1 MDRVKDFLRINKYSY
16 LELND
21 YTLEVKL
28 NHQLYIYLEKDLES
42 GQYKI
47 TNRLKNWNWL
57 TGAFETS
64 LEKSFIQPFIL
75 ILLFIVF
82 RMLLVF
88 SEIKP
93 FMPDVVFVCVLVM
106 YIVMTIL
113 YVLEYLKFI
122 IHFNGI
128 SKPEHN

>member
-64 LEKSFIQPFIL
+64 LEKSFIQAFIL
-75 ILLFIVF
+75 ILLFIAF

-88 SEIKP
+88 SEIKL

-113 YVLEYLKFI
+113 YVFEYLKFI
-122 IHFNGI
+122 IHFHGI
-128 SKPEHN
+128 NKSDHN

>member
-1 MDRVKDFLRINKYSY
+1 MDRVKDFLRINNYSY

-21 YTLEVKL
+21 HTLEVKL

-75 ILLFIVF
+75 ILLFIAF

-88 SEIKP
+88 SEINP
-93 FMPDVVFVCVLVM
+93 LMPDVVFVCVLVM

-113 YVLEYLKFI
+113 YVFEYLKFI
-122 IHFNGI
+122 IHFHGI
-128 SKPEHN
+128 NKTDHN

>member
-64 LEKSFIQPFIL
+64 LEKSFIQAFIL
-75 ILLFIVF
+75 ILLFIAF

-93 FMPDVVFVCVLVM
+93 LMPDVVFVCFLVM

-113 YVLEYLKFI
+113 YVFEYLKFI
-122 IHFNGI
+122 IHFHGI
-128 SKPEHN
+128 NKPEHN

>member
-64 LEKSFIQPFIL
+64 LEKSFIQAFIL
-75 ILLFIVF
+75 ILLFIAF

-88 SEIKP
+88 SEIKL

-113 YVLEYLKFI
+113 YVFEYLKFI
-122 IHFNGI
+122 IHFHGMNK
-128 SKPEHN
+128 SEHN

>member
-1 MDRVKDFLRINKYSY
+1 MDRLKDFLRINKYSY

-64 LEKSFIQPFIL
+64 LEKSFIHSFLL
-75 ILLFIVF
+75 ILAFIVF
-82 RMLLVF
+82 RMLLVYA
-88 SEIKP
+88 EIKP
-93 FMPDVVFVCVLVM
+93 FMPDVVFVCVLAM

-113 YVLEYLKFI
+113 YVFEYLKFI
-122 IHFNGI
+122 IHFHGI
-128 SKPEHN
+128 NKS